1 MKLLD
6 LGLFVG
12 GTAIALVGLCRL
24 APAVLQPKMLWNAF
38 LQSTPMILTLTAL
51 IFWTLHKGG
60 PEAVL
65 KGVQGSFF
73 NIGVFFPTLALFFP
87 VMAFGGVVASFYGQE
102 ITQMLQ
108 GKFGFPGT
116 MAASC
121 LVPTINAVIVPIKTA
136 WAQPE
141 MRPIL
146 LYYMT
151 AAALIC
157 WAILPFR
164 ALGLSWEIAGKMY
177 LVNCAVAV
185 GIMPFF
191 WLWSRAVAAGGW
203 GNYLSSFFAG
213 GS

>member
-1 MKLLD
+1 MKLVD

-12 GTAIALVGLCRL
+12 GTIIALVGLCRL
-24 APAVLQPKMLWNAF
+24 TPNVLQPKVWQGAL
-38 LQSTPMILTLTAL
+38 LQSTPMILTLIVL
-51 IFWTLHKGG
+51 VFWTLHKGG
-60 PEAVL
+60 ATAMM
-65 KGVQGSFF
+65 KGVQNSFF
-73 NIGVFFPTLALFFP
+73 STGVFFPTLALFFP
-87 VMAFGGVVASFYGQE
+87 VMAFGGVVASFYGTE

-121 LVPTINAVIVPIKTA
+121 LVPTINAVIEPIKSA

-177 LVNCAVAV
+177 LVNCAVAI

-191 WLWSRAVAAGGW
+191 WLWSRAVAAGSLW
-203 GNYLSSFFAG
+203 NYLSSFFA
-213 GS
+213 SNT